1 MTHTLLLV
9 RHGEQLDAEH
19 GVIDGPLSPRGVRQ
33 AQALADRLS
42 GLEIANIWHSP
53 LERAW
58 DTVRVMSERLPAVQA
73 QPSALL
79 MDCVPSGM
87 IDDTPAAYVP
97 FFKSVTEADIEAGS
111 AQMADAV
118 AEFMSPG
125 TSNQVDLLVTHN
137 AVISWFVREALEAPA
152 WKWVTLNQA
161 NCGITVLQHKV
172 GRPWNVVAHNDLGH
186 LPVELR
192 TGLPE
197 PYSI

>member
-1 MTHTLLLV
+1 MPYTLILV

-19 GVIDGPLSPRGVRQ
+19 GVEDGPLSPRGVRQ
-33 AQALADRLS
+33 AQALADRIS
-42 GLEIANIWHSP
+42 GLNITNVWHSP

-58 DTVRVMSERLPAVQA
+58 DTVRVLSERMPSITAA
-73 QPSALL
+73 PSALL
-79 MDCVPSGM
+79 MDCVPTGLTDEM
-87 IDDTPAAYVP
+87 PANYRA

-111 AQMADAV
+111 AQMSDAV
-118 AEFMSPG
+118 AEFMSVG
-125 TSNQVDLLVTHN
+125 VSKQTDLLVTHN
-137 AVISWFVREALEAPA
+137 AVIAWFVREALAAPD

-161 NCGITVLQHKV
+161 NCGLTVLQHRS
-172 GRPWNVVAHNDLGH
+172 GRPWNVVSHNDLGH

>member
-1 MTHTLLLV
+1 MPYTLILV

-19 GVIDGPLSPRGVRQ
+19 GVEDGPLSPRGVRQ
-33 AQALADRLS
+33 AQALADRIS
-42 GLEIANIWHSP
+42 GLDIANVWHSP

-58 DTVRVMSERLPAVQA
+58 DTVRVLSGRMPSITAA
-73 QPSALL
+73 PSAHL
-79 MDCVPSGM
+79 MDCVPTGLTDEM
-87 IDDTPAAYVP
+87 PTNFRA

-118 AEFMSPG
+118 AEFMSAG
-125 TSNQVDLLVTHN
+125 VSKQTDLLVTHN
-137 AVISWFVREALEAPA
+137 AVIAWFVREALAAPD

-161 NCGITVLQHKV
+161 NCGLTVLQHRS
-172 GRPWNVVAHNDLGH
+172 GRPWNLVAHNDLGH